1 MEELLISL
9 QKENES
15 LKDKN
20 EKMFRKNKNQQR
32 SMLRLKKIIEKQNSF
47 LKMAKQNNLED
58 QDWEDLDELVKEYE
72 KDE

>member
-15 LKDKN
+15 LKEKN
-20 EKMFRKNKNQQR
+20 EKFFKKNKNQQR
-32 SMLRLKKIIEKQNSF
+32 SILRLKKIIDKQNSF

-58 QDWEDLDELVKEYE
+58 QDWEDLDDLIQEYQNE
-72 KDE
+72 